1 MSDARDNR
9 SSETPILGNFARH
22 LFAWIAAVVAVW
34 MVSATLILYWIVEW
48 PARGQF
54 GDLFGAVNSLFSGLA
69 FAGLVVAL
77 LLQNHGLRLQLAEVT
92 RDHDWNRKRAAHDLI
107 FETSLGR
114 FAELRRRTEA
124 GIDIYDADQNSAT
137 VQLSEERKQDLDAVL
152 NFLENVC
159 LSMKNNVVDEEI
171 VYKTLSDILLA
182 YARWAA
188 PYITESRQISP
199 DFWKEIDLYVVRW
212 TRRVEAER
220 LANA

>member
-1 MSDARDNR
+1 MSDPRDNR
-9 SSETPILGNFARH
+9 SSEPPILGSFGRH
-22 LFAWIAAVVAVW
+22 LFAWIATVVAVW
-34 MVSATLILYWIVEW
+34 MISAGLILYWIAEW
-48 PARGQF
+48 SARGQF

-124 GIDIYDADQNSAT
+124 GIDIYDRTQNSAT
-137 VQLSEERKQDLDAVL
+137 VQLSDERKQDLDAVL

-159 LSMKNNVVDEEI
+159 LSMKNEVVDEEI

-182 YARWAA
+182 YARWAK
-188 PYITESRQISP
+188 PYVTECRQISA
-199 DFWKEIDLYVVRW
+199 DFWREIDLYVEKW
-212 TRRVEAER
+212 TRRVEEER
-220 LANA
+220 QAKA